1 MFLILPKFDSLYE
14 EACVEVSEAGRE
26 KTCERRAGNVWGGVG
41 DTRGKTNTDL
51 MGL

>member
-26 KTCERRAGNVWGGVG
+26 KTCERSAGKVWG